1 MVMGDDGGLEIVP
14 DIDGYE
20 KLTTPLLER
29 LAAGGDEAARVEVS
43 RRRPPPEGAHDP
55 DLAPSGGGR
64 PVIKDAIINDEPY
77 YAMPVQLLRNLVDEG
92 DAGAMDELE
101 RRGVPVD

>member
-1 MVMGDDGGLEIVP
+1 MVMGEGMEVVP
-14 DIDGYE
+14 DIEGYE
-20 KLTTPLLER
+20 KLTTPLLQR
-29 LAAGGDEAARVEVS
+29 MAAEGDAQAQVEVA
-43 RRRPPPEGAHDP
+43 RRQPPPEGARDP

-64 PVIKDAIINDEPY
+64 SVMEDAVVNDEPY

-101 RRGVPVD
+101 RRGIPVD